1 MSDAK
6 MVITG
11 VSNKASRE
19 NCLTIGPINGLP
31 TDFCSFLIFKL
42 LHFLN
47 NVFTVSELRLYFYL
61 CGSGSTFL
69 FMAPA
74 LLFSLWLRLYFSLCG
89 SGSTFLYVAPATA
102 PAPAPAA
109 DPVAALHCHLKN
121 TTHFLR
127 LHLRVLYIQYK
138 YNTKRNIS

>member
-19 NCLTIGPINGLP
+19 NCLTLGPINGLP

-61 CGSGSTFL
+61 CGFGSTFIIV
-69 FMAPA
+69 APA
-74 LLFSLWLRLYFSLCG
+74 LLFSLWLRLYFSLYG
-89 SGSTFLYVAPATA
+89 SGSTFLFVDPA
-102 PAPAPAA
+102 
-109 DPVAALHCHLKN
+109 LL
-121 TTHFLR
+121 FSMWLR
-127 LHLRVLYIQYK
+127 LQLLLQLQLQILLQPYIVTLKIRHIFKTSFTCSIY
-138 YNTKRNIS
+138 TV

>member
-47 NVFTVSELRLYFYL
+47 NVFTVSELRLYFYHY
-61 CGSGSTFL
+61 GSGSTFL

-74 LLFSLWLRLYFSLCG
+74 LLFSLWIRLYFSLCG
-89 SGSTFLYVAPATA
+89 SGSTFLFVDPA
-102 PAPAPAA
+102 
-109 DPVAALHCHLKN
+109 LL
-121 TTHFLR
+121 FSFWLR
-127 LHLRVLYIQYK
+127 LYFSLCGSGYSSCSSSSCRSCCSPTL
-138 YNTKRNIS
+138 SP

>member
-1 MSDAK
+1 MFRS
-6 MVITG
+6 
-11 VSNKASRE
+11 
-19 NCLTIGPINGLP
+19 
-31 TDFCSFLIFKL
+31 
-42 LHFLN
+42 
-47 NVFTVSELRLYFYL
+47 
-61 CGSGSTFL
+61 SGSTFL
-69 FMAPA
+69 FVAPGSTFLFLWLRLYFSLFVAPALLFFVAPA